1 MNFFGKSIRQHLKY
15 QVILPEKRREE
26 GSHLQEETRGGD
38 QHRPGVPAE
47 KDPEVTLPKDQ
58 RGAEREKDQEET
70 KEPAVMKISNQD
82 PNVRQGIH
90 QRGRQCLC
98 HPALQTIL
106 REARHDLQMET
117 LISD

>member
-15 QVILPEKRREE
+15 QVILLEKRREE

-38 QHRPGVPAE
+38 QHPPGVPVE
-47 KDPEVTLPKDQ
+47 KEPEVTLPKDQ
-58 RGAEREKDQEET
+58 RGGEREEET

-90 QRGRQCLC
+90 QRGRQWLCLC
-98 HPALQTIL
+98 HPAL
-106 REARHDLQMET
+106 
-117 LISD
+117 